1 MWGFPGVA
9 GHPVLSAGTV
19 LIVGGGLALYQMTSL
34 VLGPGGS
41 RQLHVSL
48 TIADPEERSD
58 SWTAGRR
65 VALGTLAGPSH
76 GASARAGSRS
86 QGAPATAAGH
96 PAAAP
101 VAGAPVTTPPP
112 AARPSVP
119 PVPTLPP
126 VTPIVIRPTPQP
138 VSHSGDDAD

>member
-9 GHPVLSAGTV
+9 GHRVLSAGTV
-19 LIVGGGLALYQMTSL
+19 LIACGGLALYQMTSL

-58 SWTAGRR
+58 SWTTGRR

-76 GASARAGSRS
+76 AASARTGSRS

-96 PAAAP
+96 PAGAPVAGAP
-101 VAGAPVTTPPP
+101 VAGAPVTAPSP
-112 AARPSVP
+112 AVRPSVP
-119 PVPTLPP
+119 PVP
-126 VTPIVIRPTPQP
+126 PIVIRPTPQP